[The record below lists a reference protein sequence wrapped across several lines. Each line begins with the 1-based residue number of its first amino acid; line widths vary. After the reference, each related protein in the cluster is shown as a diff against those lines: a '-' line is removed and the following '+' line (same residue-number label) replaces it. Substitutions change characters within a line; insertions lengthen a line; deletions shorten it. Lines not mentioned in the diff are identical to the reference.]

1 MYSAMPEGSVIVDL
15 AAESGGN
22 VEGSKPGEIIL
33 TEGGIRIW
41 GGKDVPSQL
50 PFHASSLYSR
60 NLVNLLLLMVKDGGI
75 NIDFSDEIIDAAAVT
90 HGGVKRTPKA
100 SK

>member
-1 MYSAMPEGSVIVDL
+1 
-15 AAESGGN
+15 
-22 VEGSKPGEIIL
+22 
-33 TEGGIRIW
+33 
-41 GGKDVPSQL
+41 
-50 PFHASSLYSR
+50 
-60 NLVNLLLLMVKDGGI
+60 MVKDGGI